1 MLSVRKQLIL
11 DFIKAYTKKW
21 GIPPSYEVIAKAMGL
36 KAKSNIHRL
45 VKSLEKDG
53 YLQTRPKKFYSIRLV
68 DKSVEDVVSL

>member
-11 DFIKAYTKKW
+11 DFVAAYTKKW

-36 KAKSNIHRL
+36 KAKSNVHRL

-53 YLQTRPKKFYSIRLV
+53 YVQTRPGKFYSIKIV
-68 DKSVEDVVSL
+68 DRSVKDVTSL